1 MKGEQAEYMI
11 PLRTAFRFP
20 KPKRMI
26 KTLGVIRQFVFKHTR
41 KKDVLIAN
49 EVNEYLHKN
58 SKNVPRRVDSVIVI
72 DGEKAM
78 VFLREGKGLEEF
90 RKRQAEKKKGK
101 EKKGEKAKETPKD
114 SDEQKELKRKKEEK
128 KLKEDSARKA
138 DIKRKTGTK

>member
-78 VFLREGKGLEEF
+78 VFLREGKGLLPTTDMLSI
-90 RKRQAEKKKGK
+90 KMVYKLTSKNALKVLNEK
-101 EKKGEKAKETPKD
+101 
-114 SDEQKELKRKKEEK
+114 EK